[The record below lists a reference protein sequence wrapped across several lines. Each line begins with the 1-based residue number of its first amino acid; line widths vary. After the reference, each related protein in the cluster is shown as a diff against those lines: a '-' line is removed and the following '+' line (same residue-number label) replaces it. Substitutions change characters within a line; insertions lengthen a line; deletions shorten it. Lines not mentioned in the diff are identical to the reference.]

1 MRMKRYVLVLTLAA
15 GVFGAA
21 PYTDWKAHLG
31 GADSS
36 QYSPLAQIN
45 KTNVGQLVQA
55 WFYPVTGTG
64 FRFGFNPIVIEG
76 VMYVQ
81 GVNSAISAVDAVTGK
96 MLWEHDL
103 GADKTNFTN
112 RGVAYWENKER
123 SDRRILFAAGDNLQ
137 ALDARTGKLIL
148 GFGDNG
154 KVNLKVGL
162 GRDPEKL
169 RKVQS
174 PDPGRVFENLIIL
187 GSAPGEEYESAP
199 GDLRAYDTRTGKMM
213 WTFHTVPHPGE
224 PGYDTWPPD
233 AWKYVGGTNTWG
245 EISIDEKRG
254 IAYFPLGS
262 PTYDFYG
269 ADRKGANLY
278 SDCLLALDART
289 GKYLWHFQMV
299 HHDLWDY
306 DAVAAPKLMTV
317 RHDGKNV
324 DIVAQTTKQGFVF
337 VFDRVTGKPI
347 WPVEERK
354 VPQTDVP
361 GETTWPTQPFPTM
374 PPPFSRQSFTADD
387 VNPYILDPAE
397 IAKFK
402 DVISK
407 SRNLGL
413 FTPPALINTM
423 QIPGN
428 NGGAN
433 WGSTAIDPKRGWL
446 YVESKEYPSMLKLEE
461 RVTFAGTFS
470 VSDPPAQVGK
480 AIYLASCQQCH
491 KADLTGQMPEVPG
504 LTGTIAKHGA
514 EEVKKIIRNG
524 QGPMPSFSKL
534 TELEL
539 DRLMTYLRNPAAAD
553 RAAAPPNLARSE
565 PPPASLTPGNPKR
578 YWTGYNY
585 MNATDGFTALKPPF
599 WKMSAYDLN
608 SGELKWQIPV
618 GEIPELVARGIRNTG
633 SIPTR
638 GGPVVTGGGL
648 VFALALSNK
657 TVYAYDSETGKTL
670 WEKALPAAPEGVPTV
685 YETGGKQ
692 YLVVAAHDTDAPRG
706 RPGQP
711 PPPVDPNRKIVQGYY
726 VFALPAK

>member
-1 MRMKRYVLVLTLAA
+1 MIMKYFLAVSWAVGVLSAQT
-15 GVFGAA
+15 
-21 PYTDWKAHLG
+21 YTDWKAHLG
-31 GADSS
+31 GADSA
-36 QYSPLAQIN
+36 QYSALSQID
-45 KTNVGQLVQA
+45 KRNVSRLEQA
-55 WFYPVTGTG
+55 WFYPTSGTG
-64 FRFGFNPIVIEG
+64 FRFGFNPIVIDG
-76 VMYVQ
+76 AMYIQ
-81 GVNSAISAVDAVTGK
+81 GVNSAISAVDAATGR

-103 GADKTNFTN
+103 GDDKTNFTH
-112 RGVAYWENKER
+112 RGVAYWENR
-123 SDRRILFAAGDNLQ
+123 DRTDRRILFAAGDHLQ
-137 ALDARTGKLIL
+137 ALDARIGKLIL
-148 GFGDNG
+148 SFGDNG
-154 KVNLKVGL
+154 KVNLKNGL
-162 GRDPEKL
+162 GRDPETL

-187 GSAPGEEYESAP
+187 GSAPGEDYESAP
-199 GDLRAYDTRTGKMM
+199 GDLRAYDTRTGRLV

-224 PGYDTWPPD
+224 PGYETWPPD
-233 AWKYVGGTNTWG
+233 AWKYIGGTNTWG

-306 DAVAAPKLMTV
+306 DAVAAPKLMTIK
-317 RHDGKNV
+317 HDGKNIDV
-324 DIVAQTTKQGFVF
+324 VAQTTKQGFVF

-354 VPQTDVP
+354 VPQSDVP
-361 GETTWPTQPFPTM
+361 GEASWPTQPFPTA
-374 PPPFSRQSFTADD
+374 PPPFARQRFIADD

-402 DVISK
+402 DAVANSK
-407 SRNLGL
+407 NLGL
-413 FTPPALINTM
+413 FTPPSFVNTM
-423 QIPGN
+423 EIPGN

-446 YVESKEYPSMLKLEE
+446 YVASKDYPSMLKLEE
-461 RVTFAGTFS
+461 QVTFAGTFS

-480 AIYLASCQQCH
+480 AVYLASCQQCH
-491 KADLTGQMPEVPG
+491 KADMTGQMPEVPA
-504 LTGTIAKHGA
+504 LTGIIAKLGA
-514 EEVKKIIRNG
+514 DEVKKVVRNG
-524 QGPMPSFSKL
+524 QAQMPSFSKL
-534 TELEL
+534 SDLEVE
-539 DRLMTYLRNPAAAD
+539 RLMTYLRNPAAAD
-553 RAAAPPNLARSE
+553 RTGPPAGLARRE
-565 PPPASLTPGNPKR
+565 PPAAELTPGNPKR

-585 MNATDGFTALKPPF
+585 MNASDGFPAIKPPF
-599 WKMSAYDLN
+599 WKMTAYDLN
-608 SGELKWQIPV
+608 SGQLKWQIPV

-638 GGPVVTGGGL
+638 GGPIVTGGGL
-648 VFALALSNK
+648 VFAPSLSNK
-657 TVYAYDSETGKTL
+657 TIYAYDSETGQTL
-670 WEKALPAAPEGVPTV
+670 WSKQLPAAPEGVPSI
-685 YETGGKQ
+685 YEVAGRE

-711 PPPVDPNRKIVQGYY
+711 APPDPNRKVVQGYY